1 VYTTTHGLSRRLTIV
16 GASAALALL
25 IGPAANATPPGDVP
39 LGDFTCTDGS
49 HISPVAKDLPGF
61 MHSKVGFVGGQAIA
75 PRWFS
80 DEEQGTVTIT
90 KGAYMGDTMS
100 FAGSSS
106 GPANGARVTQPD
118 LGDLT
123 RCATGSVADSFSI
136 TIDQEA
142 LAITGIDSKYLGAT
156 ADVFAVREFSVYLQ
170 PQQLAH
176 R

>member
-1 VYTTTHGLSRRLTIV
+1 MHSRGRRLTIV

-49 HISPVAKDLPGF
+49 HISPVAKDVPGF
-61 MHSKVGFVGGQAIA
+61 MHSTVGFVGGKAIA

-80 DEEQGTVTIT
+80 GREEGTVTIT
-90 KGAYMGDTMS
+90 SGPYTGDTLP
-100 FAGSSS
+100 FADSSS
-106 GPANGARVTQPD
+106 GPANGGRVTQPD
-118 LGDLT
+118 LGALT
-123 RCATGSVADSFSI
+123 RCSTGSVAESFSI

-142 LAITGIDSKYLGAT
+142 LAITGIDPMYLWAT
-156 ADVFAVREFSVYLQ
+156 ADVVAIREFSVYLQ